1 SADLTRWQVL
11 HFTFESALFF
21 ITWLLAA
28 FGLVASVV
36 HFQHGSSQVVQSVV
50 GAQAEER
57 ELATRIERGPM
68 VAGVVAVL
76 AMLLFTMLLIALQR
90 ARAEIER
97 QAHVIEACR
106 QRLERSERWSL
117 LGRRVAGVAHQLTAP
132 LAMSKNNIFMVVQRL
147 DDTAP
152 GIRAASRRPETG
164 ALATAETTV
173 PQPQN
178 AAPMPKSSIR
188 GRLADQNLVLQDLLG
203 DVLMELDQM
212 EELVNGLLLF
222 TRLGRSPKET
232 VNLGTVLHSVVRL
245 ARAALP
251 GQVKVV
257 ESWAELPPIECHVP
271 QLNQALVSV
280 ILQAAQRIN
289 GAGVITVSTAIEGS
303 RARLCIGDAGG
314 AVPGAVRASPF
325 SADFMS
331 AATQG
336 CSGPGLAHA
345 RDIVTAHG
353 GSVSV
358 ETRSGLGTKVLIDL
372 PLKAPPA

>member
-1 SADLTRWQVL
+1 MPALFNLTR
-11 HFTFESALFF
+11 LFF
-21 ITWLLAA
+21 ITGLVAA
-28 FGLVASVV
+28 CGLVASVV
-36 HFQHGSSQVVQSVV
+36 HFQRGPSQVVQSVV
-50 GAQAEER
+50 GGQAAER
-57 ELATRIERGPM
+57 EPAPRIEPGPM

-97 QAHVIEACR
+97 QARVVEACR
-106 QRLERSERWSL
+106 QRLERSERWGL
-117 LGRRVAGVAHQLTAP
+117 LGRRVAGVAHQLSSP
-132 LAMSKNNIFMVVQRL
+132 LAMSKTNIFMVVQRL
-147 DDTAP
+147 DDMAP
-152 GIRAASRRPETG
+152 GIRAASRRPGTG
-164 ALATAETTV
+164 TLATAETTV
-173 PQPQN
+173 PQPRD
-178 AAPMPKSSIR
+178 AAPMATSTLR
-188 GRLADQNLVLQDLLG
+188 GRLTDQNLVLQDLLG

-222 TRLGRSPKET
+222 TRLGRTPKET

-251 GQVKVV
+251 AQVKVV

-289 GAGVITVSTAIEGS
+289 GAGVITVSTASEGG
-303 RARLCIGDAGG
+303 RVRVCIGDAGSPASG
-314 AVPGAVRASPF
+314 AALASFFGA
-325 SADFMS
+325 DLMS
-331 AATQG
+331 EARQG
-336 CSGPGLAHA
+336 CSGPGLANA

-353 GSVSV
+353 GSISV
-358 ETRSGLGTKVLIDL
+358 ATREGLGTKVLIDL